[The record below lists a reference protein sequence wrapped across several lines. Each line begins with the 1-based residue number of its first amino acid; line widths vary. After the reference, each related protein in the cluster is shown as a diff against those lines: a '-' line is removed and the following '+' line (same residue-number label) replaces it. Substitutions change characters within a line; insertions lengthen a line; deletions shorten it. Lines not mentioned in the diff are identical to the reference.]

1 LRIKCSILNPQS
13 GIDDTFKENH
23 LETTPGK
30 LDPLGDWQRTHHCN
44 NLTEKNI
51 GEKVLLMGWILR
63 RRDHGGL
70 IFVDLRDRWGL
81 TQVVFNPEH
90 DPISHSKAENLR
102 SEYVIAVKGEVIPR
116 PEGMSNLELG
126 TGRVEVMVD
135 ELKVLNASLTPPF
148 SLDDREGMEVAESV
162 RLKYRYLDLR
172 RDTLRKNMVLRSLV
186 SKSVRDFFYGEDFL
200 EIETPILTK
209 STPEGARDYLVP
221 SRVHNGLMYAL
232 PQSPQLFKQLLMV
245 AGYDRY
251 FQIVH
256 CFRDEDLRADRQPEF
271 TQIDVEMSFVTEDTL
286 FDVMERM
293 MAELLGSALNVQIP
307 TPFPRIPYGEVMDRF
322 GVDRPD
328 TRFEMEL
335 ENLTEVL
342 GKTEAKIFTE
352 TVKGGGIIKGF
363 NVKGGGDTS
372 RKELDELADHAA
384 IYGAKGLAWFKIN
397 PDGWQSPLAKFISEE
412 IRQEVEAQSSFQPG
426 DLLLVIAGEVSM
438 VNESLGQLRLHVAQ
452 KLDLIPG
459 GKFDFLWVVDF
470 PLFEYDQDDGRYY
483 SMHHPFTS
491 PKEEDLHLLASDP
504 DKVRAKAYDMVLN
517 GSEIGG
523 GSIRIHSK
531 DVQSRIFELLNIG
544 PEEAVEKFGFLLEA
558 LQYGA
563 PPHGGIAFGLDR
575 IMMLLT
581 GAKSIRDVIAFP
593 KTQKATCLLT
603 DAPSPVDPAQLTELG
618 LRLRK

>member
-1 LRIKCSILNPQS
+1 M
-13 GIDDTFKENH
+13 DA
-23 LETTPGK
+23 TTSK
-30 LDPLGDWQRTHHCN
+30 LDPLGDWQRTHHCSD
-44 NLTEKNI
+44 LTDKDI

-81 TQVVFNPEH
+81 THVVFNPEH
-90 DPISHSKAENLR
+90 DAVSHSRAEDLR
-102 SEYVIAVKGEVIPR
+102 SEYVIAIKGEVIPR
-116 PEGMSNLELG
+116 PEGMENPDLP
-126 TGRVEVMVD
+126 TGKVEVMVD
-135 ELKVLNASLTPPF
+135 ELRVLNDSLTPPF
-148 SLDDREGMEVAESV
+148 SLDDRDGMDVAESV

-172 RDTLRKNMVLRSLV
+172 REVLRDNMVLRSRV
-186 SKSVRDFFYGEDFL
+186 SKRVRDFFYGDDFM
-200 EIETPILTK
+200 EIETPFLTK

-245 AGYDRY
+245 SGYDRY

-271 TQIDVEMSFVTEDTL
+271 TQIDVEMSFITEDGL

-293 MAELLGSALNVQIP
+293 MADLFSFAVDAQVSV
-307 TPFPRIPYGEVMDRF
+307 PFPRIPYGEVMDRF

-335 ENLTEVL
+335 VDLTQIL
-342 GKTEAKIFTE
+342 GRTEARIFTE
-352 TVKGGGIIKGF
+352 TVKGGGIIKAI
-363 NVKGGGDTS
+363 NVKGGGETS
-372 RKELDELADHAA
+372 RREIDELTDHAA
-384 IYGAKGLAWFKIN
+384 IYGAKGLAWFKSN
-397 PDGWQSPLAKFISEE
+397 PDGWQSPLAKFIGDDVRAE
-412 IRQEVEAQSSFQPG
+412 IEAKASFKQG
-426 DLLLVIAGEVSM
+426 DLMLVIAGEAPM

-452 KLDLIPG
+452 KLDLIPAG
-459 GKFDFLWVVDF
+459 RFDFLWVVDF
-470 PLFEYDQDDGRYY
+470 PLFEYDQEDGRYY

-491 PKEEDLHLLASDP
+491 PKEEDLALLASDP
-504 DKVRAKAYDMVLN
+504 GKVRARAYDMVLN

-531 DVQSRIFELLNIG
+531 DIQSRIFELLNIG
-544 PEEAVEKFGFLLEA
+544 PEEAREKFGFLLDA

-581 GAKSIRDVIAFP
+581 GAGSIRDVIPFP

>member
-1 LRIKCSILNPQS
+1 M
-13 GIDDTFKENH
+13 
-23 LETTPGK
+23 ETTPGK
-30 LDPLGDWQRTHHCN
+30 LDPLGDWQRTHHCSD
-44 NLTEKNI
+44 LTDKDI

-90 DPISHSKAENLR
+90 DAVSHSRAEDLR

-116 PEGMSNLELG
+116 PEGMENPDLP
-126 TGRVEVMVD
+126 TGKVEVMVD
-135 ELKVLNASLTPPF
+135 ELRVLNDSLTPPF
-148 SLDDREGMEVAESV
+148 SLDDRDGMDVAESV

-172 RDTLRKNMVLRSLV
+172 REALRDNMVLRSQV
-186 SKSVRDFFYGEDFL
+186 SKRVRDFFYGDDFL
-200 EIETPILTK
+200 EIETPFLTK

-245 AGYDRY
+245 SGYDRY

-271 TQIDVEMSFVTEDTL
+271 TQIDVEMSFITEDGL

-293 MAELLGSALNVQIP
+293 MADLFSFAVDAQVSV
-307 TPFPRIPYGEVMDRF
+307 PFPRIPYGEVMDRF

-328 TRFEMEL
+328 TRFDMEL
-335 ENLTEVL
+335 LDLTQIL
-342 GKTEAKIFTE
+342 GRTEARIFTD
-352 TVKGGGIIKGF
+352 TVKGGGIIKAI
-363 NVKGGGDTS
+363 NVKGGGETS
-372 RKELDELADHAA
+372 RRELDELTDHAA
-384 IYGAKGLAWFKIN
+384 IYGAKGLAWFKSN
-397 PDGWQSPLAKFISEE
+397 PDGWQSPLAKFIGDDVRAE
-412 IRQEVEAQSSFQPG
+412 IEAKASFKQG
-426 DLLLVIAGEVSM
+426 DLMLVIAGEAPM

-452 KLDLIPG
+452 KLDLIPADR
-459 GKFDFLWVVDF
+459 FDFLWVVDF
-470 PLFEYDQDDGRYY
+470 PLFEYDQEDGRYY

-491 PKEEDLHLLASDP
+491 PKEEDLPLLTSDP
-504 DKVRAKAYDMVLN
+504 GKVRARAYDMVLN

-531 DVQSRIFELLNIG
+531 DIQSRIFELLNIG
-544 PEEAVEKFGFLLEA
+544 PEEAREKFGFLLDA

-581 GAKSIRDVIAFP
+581 GAGSIRDVIPFP

>member
-1 LRIKCSILNPQS
+1 M
-13 GIDDTFKENH
+13 
-23 LETTPGK
+23 ETTPGK

-44 NLTEKNI
+44 DLTDKNI
-51 GEKVLLMGWILR
+51 GENVLLMGWILR

-90 DPISHSKAENLR
+90 DAQSHGRAEDLR
-102 SEYVIAVKGEVIPR
+102 SEYVIAIKGKVIPR
-116 PEGMSNLELG
+116 PEGMENPDLP
-126 TGRVEVMVD
+126 TGKVEVMVD
-135 ELKVLNASLTPPF
+135 ELRVLNDSLTPPF
-148 SLDDREGMEVAESV
+148 SLDDRDGMDVAENV

-172 RDTLRKNMVLRSLV
+172 RESLRDNMILRSQV
-186 SKSVRDFFYGEDFL
+186 SKNVRDFFYKEDFL
-200 EIETPILTK
+200 EIETPFLTK

-232 PQSPQLFKQLLMV
+232 PQSPQLFKQLLMIS
-245 AGYDRY
+245 GYDRY
-251 FQIVH
+251 FQLVH

-271 TQIDVEMSFVTEDTL
+271 TQIDVEMSFITEDGL

-293 MAELLGSALNVQIP
+293 MSDLFESALGVQVP
-307 TPFPRIPYGEVMDRF
+307 TPFPRLRYGEVMDRF

-328 TRFEMEL
+328 ARFEMEL
-335 ENLTEVL
+335 VDLTEVL
-342 GKTEAKIFTE
+342 GKTEARIFTE
-352 TVKGGGIIKGF
+352 TVSGGGIIKAI
-363 NVKGGGDTS
+363 NVKGGGQTS
-372 RKELDELADHAA
+372 RKELDELTDHAA
-384 IYGAKGLAWFKIN
+384 IYGAKGLAWFKYN
-397 PDGWQSPLAKFISEE
+397 PDGWQSPLAKFIGDDA
-412 IRQEVEAQSSFQPG
+412 RGEVEEKSSFEQD
-426 DLLLVIAGEVSM
+426 DLLLVIAGEDSM

-452 KLDLIPG
+452 KLDLIPPG
-459 GKFDFLWVVDF
+459 RFDFLWVVDF
-470 PLFEYDQDDGRYY
+470 PLFEFDHEDGRYY

-491 PKEEDLHLLASDP
+491 PKEEDLHLLGSDP
-504 DKVRAKAYDMVLN
+504 GKVRARAYDLVLN

-531 DVQSRIFELLNIG
+531 DIQSRIFELLNIG
-544 PEEAVEKFGFLLEA
+544 PEEATEKFGFLLDA

-581 GAKSIRDVIAFP
+581 GAGSIRDVIPFP

-603 DAPSPVDPAQLTELG
+603 EAPSPVDPAQLTELG

>member
-1 LRIKCSILNPQS
+1 MQ
-13 GIDDTFKENH
+13 
-23 LETTPGK
+23 TTPGK

-44 NLTEKNI
+44 ALTEDNV

-90 DPISHSKAENLR
+90 DAVSHSKAEDLR

-116 PEGMSNLELG
+116 PEGMGNPDLS
-126 TGRVEVMVD
+126 TGKIEVMAD
-135 ELKVLNASLTPPF
+135 ELRVLNDSLTPPF
-148 SLDDREGMEVAESV
+148 SLDERDGTEVAENV
-162 RLKYRYLDLR
+162 RLKYRYLDMRREALR
-172 RDTLRKNMVLRSLV
+172 DNMILRSLV
-186 SKSVRDFFYGEDFL
+186 SKRVRDFLYSQEFL
-200 EIETPILTK
+200 EIETPFLTK

-245 AGYDRY
+245 SGYDRY

-271 TQIDVEMSFVTEDTL
+271 TQIDVEMSFINEGDL

-293 MAELLGSALNVQIP
+293 MSDLFSFALDIEVP
-307 TPFPRIPYGEVMDRF
+307 TPFPRLPYEEVMDRF
-322 GVDRPD
+322 GLDRPD

-335 ENLTEVL
+335 VDLTDIL
-342 GKTEAKIFTE
+342 SRTEAKIFTE
-352 TVKGGGIIKGF
+352 TVKGGGIIKALT
-363 NVKGGGDTS
+363 VKGGAATS
-372 RKELDELADHAA
+372 RKELDELTDYVA
-384 IYGAKGLAWFKIN
+384 IYGAKGLAWFKSN
-397 PDGWQSPLAKFISEE
+397 PEGWQSPLAKFIGDD
-412 IRQEVEAQSSFQPG
+412 IRGEVQGKADFTTG
-426 DLLLVIAGEVSM
+426 DLLLVVAGESSM
-438 VNESLGQLRLHVAQ
+438 VNESLGQLRLQVAR
-452 KLDLIPG
+452 KLDLIPSDR
-459 GKFDFLWVVDF
+459 FDFLWVVDF
-470 PLFEYDQDDGRYY
+470 PLLEYDRDEGRYV

-491 PKEEDLHLLASDP
+491 PKEEDLPFLEKEPH
-504 DKVRAKAYDMVLN
+504 KVRARAYDMVLN

-523 GSIRIHSK
+523 GSIRIHNREI
-531 DVQSRIFELLNIG
+531 QSRVFELLNIG
-544 PEEAVEKFGFLLEA
+544 PEESVDKFGFLLEA

-581 GAKSIRDVIAFP
+581 GAASIRDVIPFP

-603 DAPSPVDPAQLTELG
+603 DAPSPVDPDQLRDLG

>member
-1 LRIKCSILNPQS
+1 M
-13 GIDDTFKENH
+13 
-23 LETTPGK
+23 ETTPGK
-30 LDPLGDWQRTHHCN
+30 LDPLGDWQRTHHCSD
-44 NLTEKNI
+44 LTEKNV

-90 DPISHSKAENLR
+90 NPISHSKAENLR

-116 PEGMSNLELG
+116 PEGMSNLEIS
-126 TGRVEVMVD
+126 TGRIEVMVD
-135 ELKVLNASLTPPF
+135 ELKVLNSSLTPPF
-148 SLDDREGMEVAESV
+148 SLDDREGVEVAESV

-172 RDTLRKNMVLRSLV
+172 RNTLRDNMVLRSQV

-245 AGYDRY
+245 SGYDRY

-271 TQIDVEMSFVTEDTL
+271 TQIDVEMSFVTENAL

-293 MAELLGSALNVQIP
+293 VAELLRSAKGVQIP
-307 TPFPRIPYGEVMDRF
+307 TPFPRIPYGEAIDRF

-335 ENLTEVL
+335 VNLSEVL
-342 GKTEAKIFTE
+342 GKTEARIFID

-384 IYGAKGLAWFKIN
+384 IYGAKGLAWFKSN

-412 IRQEVEAQSSFQPG
+412 VRQEVEALSSFQPG
-426 DLLLVIAGEVSM
+426 DLLLVIAGEASM

-452 KLDLIPG
+452 KLNLIPE

-470 PLFEYDQDDGRYY
+470 PLFEYDQEDGRYY

-544 PEEAVEKFGFLLEA
+544 PEEAVEKFGFLLAA

-603 DAPSPVDPAQLTELG
+603 DAPSPVDPAQLAELG

>member
-1 LRIKCSILNPQS
+1 MN
-13 GIDDTFKENH
+13 
-23 LETTPGK
+23 TTPGK

-44 NLTEKNI
+44 DLTDKDI
-51 GEKVLLMGWILR
+51 GRKILLMGWVLR

-81 TQVVFNPEH
+81 TQIVFNPEH
-90 DPISHSKAENLR
+90 NAVSHNRAEDLR

-116 PEGMSNLELG
+116 PEGMENPDLA
-126 TGRVEVMVD
+126 TGKVEVMVD
-135 ELKVLNASLTPPF
+135 ELRVLNDSLTPPF
-148 SLDDREGMEVAESV
+148 SLDEREGMEVAESV

-172 RDTLRKNMVLRSLV
+172 RDNLRDNMVLRSQV
-186 SKSVRDFFYGEDFL
+186 SKRVRDFFYGDDFL
-200 EIETPILTK
+200 EIETPFLTK

-245 AGYDRY
+245 SGYDRY

-271 TQIDVEMSFVTEDTL
+271 TQIDVEMSFITEDGL
-286 FDVMERM
+286 FSVMERM
-293 MAELLGSALNVQIP
+293 LADLFNFALDVQVPI
-307 TPFPRIPYGEVMDRF
+307 PFPRLSYDEVMNRF

-335 ENLTEVL
+335 VDLTEVL
-342 GKTEAKIFTE
+342 GRTEARVFTD
-352 TVKGGGIIKGF
+352 TVKGGGIIKAF
-363 NVKGGGDTS
+363 NVKGGGEMS
-372 RKELDELADHAA
+372 RKDLDGLTDHVA
-384 IYGAKGLAWFKIN
+384 IYGAKGLAWFKSN
-397 PDGWQSPLAKFISEE
+397 PDGWQSPLAKFIGEE
-412 IRQEVEAQSSFQPG
+412 IRQEVQMEVSFEPG
-426 DLLLVIAGEVSM
+426 DLMLVIAGEASM

-452 KLDLIPG
+452 KLDLIPADR
-459 GKFDFLWVVDF
+459 FDFLWVIDF
-470 PLFEYDQDDGRYY
+470 PLFEYDQEDGRYY

-491 PKEEDLHLLASDP
+491 PKEEDVHLLGSDP
-504 DKVRAKAYDMVLN
+504 GKVRARAYDIVLN

-544 PEEAVEKFGFLLEA
+544 PEEAREKFGFLLDA

-581 GAKSIRDVIAFP
+581 GAVSIRDVIAFP
-593 KTQKATCLLT
+593 KTQKASCLLT
-603 DAPSPVDPAQLTELG
+603 EAPSRVDPAQLAELG

>member
-1 LRIKCSILNPQS
+1 M
-13 GIDDTFKENH
+13 
-23 LETTPGK
+23 K
-30 LDPLGDWQRTHHCN
+30 LDPLGDWKRTHHCN
-44 NLTEKNI
+44 ALTEKNI
-51 GEKVLLMGWILR
+51 GEKVLLMGWVLR

-81 TQVVFNPEH
+81 TQVVFNPEN
-90 DPISHSKAENLR
+90 DAASHSRAEGLR
-102 SEYVIAVKGEVIPR
+102 SEHVIAVKGEVIPR
-116 PEGMSNLELG
+116 PEGMENLDLA
-126 TGRVEVMVD
+126 TGRIEVMVN
-135 ELKVLNASLTPPF
+135 ELKVLNDSLTPPF
-148 SLDDREGMEVAESV
+148 SLDEREGVEVAENV

-172 RDTLRKNMVLRSLV
+172 RETLRNNMVLRSRV
-186 SKSVRDFFYGEDFL
+186 SKRVRDFFYGEDFL
-200 EIETPILTK
+200 EIETPFLTK

-245 AGYDRY
+245 SGYDRY

-271 TQIDVEMSFVTEDTL
+271 TQIDVEMSFIAEDTL
-286 FDVMERM
+286 FEVMERM
-293 MAELLGSALNVQIP
+293 IADLFEFALGVEIP
-307 TPFPRIPYGEVMDRF
+307 IPFPRLGYAEVMDRF

-328 TRFEMEL
+328 TRFGMEL
-335 ENLTEVL
+335 LDLTGLL
-342 GKTEAKIFTE
+342 GKTEARVFAD
-352 TVKGGGIIKGF
+352 TVKGGGIIKAF
-363 NVKGGGDTS
+363 NVKGGSEMS
-372 RKELDELADHAA
+372 RKELDELTDHAA
-384 IYGAKGLAWFKIN
+384 IYGAKGLAWFKCN
-397 PDGWQSPLAKFISEE
+397 PEGWQSPLAKFIAEE
-412 IRQEVEAQSSFQPG
+412 IRHEVQGLASFEPG
-426 DLLLVIAGEVSM
+426 DLLLVIAGEASM

-452 KLDLIPG
+452 RMDLIPEDR
-459 GKFDFLWVVDF
+459 FDFLWVVDF
-470 PLFEYDQDDGRYY
+470 PLFEYDAEEGRYY

-491 PKEEDLHLLASDP
+491 PKEEDLALLESDP
-504 DKVRAKAYDMVLN
+504 GRVRARAYDVVLN

-531 DVQSRIFELLNIG
+531 DVQSQIFQLLNIG
-544 PEEAVEKFGFLLEA
+544 PEEAREKFGFLLDA

-581 GAKSIRDVIAFP
+581 GAGSIRDVIPFP

-603 DAPSPVDPAQLTELG
+603 EAPSPVDPAQLAELG

>member
-1 LRIKCSILNPQS
+1 M
-13 GIDDTFKENH
+13 T
-23 LETTPGK
+23 TTPGK
-30 LDPLGDWQRTHHCN
+30 LDHLGDWQRTHHCN
-44 NLTEKNI
+44 DLTEKNI
-51 GEKVLLMGWILR
+51 GEKVLLMGWVLR

-116 PEGMSNLELG
+116 PEGMSNPELG

-172 RDTLRKNMVLRSLV
+172 RDTLRENMVLRSLV

-245 AGYDRY
+245 SGYDRY

-271 TQIDVEMSFVTEDTL
+271 TQIDVEMSFVTEDAL

-293 MAELLGSALNVQIP
+293 MADLLGSAKGVQIP

-335 ENLTEVL
+335 VNLSEVL
-342 GKTEAKIFTE
+342 GKTEARIFID

-384 IYGAKGLAWFKIN
+384 IYGAKGLAWFKSN

-412 IRQEVEAQSSFQPG
+412 VRQEVEARSSFHHG
-426 DLLLVIAGEVSM
+426 DLLLVIAGEASM

-452 KLDLIPG
+452 KLDLIPEG
-459 GKFDFLWVVDF
+459 RFDFIWVVDF

-603 DAPSPVDPAQLTELG
+603 DAPSPVDPAQLAELG

>member
-1 LRIKCSILNPQS
+1 ME
-13 GIDDTFKENH
+13 FKESF
-23 LETTPGK
+23 LETTPGM

-44 NLTEKNI
+44 DLTEKDI
-51 GEKVLLMGWILR
+51 GEKVLLMGWVLR

-90 DPISHSKAENLR
+90 DVVSHSRAEDLR

-116 PEGMSNLELG
+116 PEGMENPDLP
-126 TGRVEVMVD
+126 TGKVEVMVH
-135 ELKVLNASLTPPF
+135 ELRVLNDSLTPPF
-148 SLDDREGMEVAESV
+148 SLDEREGMEVAENV

-172 RDTLRKNMVLRSLV
+172 RDNLRDNMVLRSKV
-186 SKSVRDFFYGEDFL
+186 SKRVRDFFYGDDFL
-200 EIETPILTK
+200 EIETPFLTK

-245 AGYDRY
+245 SGYDRY

-271 TQIDVEMSFVTEDTL
+271 TQIDVEMSFITEDGL
-286 FDVMERM
+286 FGVMERM
-293 MAELLGSALNVQIP
+293 MADLLACALDVQVSM
-307 TPFPRIPYGEVMDRF
+307 PFPRLPYGEVMERF

-335 ENLTEVL
+335 VDLTELL
-342 GKTEAKIFTE
+342 GRTEARVFADTFE
-352 TVKGGGIIKGF
+352 GGGIIKAF
-363 NVKGGGDTS
+363 NVKGGGIMS
-372 RKELDELADHAA
+372 RKELDELTDHAA
-384 IYGAKGLAWFKIN
+384 IYGARGVAWFKSN
-397 PDGWQSPLAKFISEE
+397 PDGWQSPLAKFIGDDVRGE
-412 IRQEVEAQSSFQPG
+412 IGAKASFKKG
-426 DLLLVIAGEVSM
+426 DLLLVIAGEAAM

-452 KLDLIPG
+452 KLGLIPEDR
-459 GKFDFLWVVDF
+459 FDFLWVVDF
-470 PLFEYDQDDGRYY
+470 PLFEYDKEEGRYY

-491 PKEEDLHLLASDP
+491 PKEEDLALLESDP
-504 DKVRAKAYDMVLN
+504 GKVRARAYDMVLN

-544 PEEAVEKFGFLLEA
+544 PEEAREKFGFLLDA

-575 IMMLLT
+575 IIMLLT
-581 GAKSIRDVIAFP
+581 GAGSIRDVIPFP

>member
-1 LRIKCSILNPQS
+1 
-13 GIDDTFKENH
+13 

-30 LDPLGDWQRTHHCN
+30 LDPLGDWQRTHNCN
-44 NLTEKNI
+44 ELTEKNV
-51 GEKVLLMGWILR
+51 GENVLIMGWVLR

-90 DPISHSKAENLR
+90 EPVSHGKAENLR

-116 PEGMSNLELG
+116 PEGMANPELP
-126 TGRVEVMVD
+126 TGKVEVMVN

-172 RDTLRKNMVLRSLV
+172 RDTLRQNMILRSMV
-186 SKSVRDFFYGEDFL
+186 SKNVRDFFYDENFL

-245 AGYDRY
+245 SGYDRY

-271 TQIDVEMSFVTEDTL
+271 TQIDVEMSFVTENAL
-286 FDVMERM
+286 FEVMERLV
-293 MAELLGSALNVQIP
+293 AGLFQSALGVQVPI
-307 TPFPRIPYGEVMDRF
+307 PFPKIPYGEVMDRF
-322 GVDRPD
+322 GIDRPD
-328 TRFEMEL
+328 TRFDMEL
-335 ENLTEVL
+335 VDLTEVL
-342 GKTEAKIFTE
+342 GKTEARIFTD

-363 NVKGGGDTS
+363 TVKGGGETS
-372 RKELDELADHAA
+372 RKELDELAEHAA
-384 IYGAKGLAWFKIN
+384 IYGAKGLAWFKSN
-397 PDGWQSPLAKFISEE
+397 PDGWQSPLAKFIGVE

-426 DLLLVIAGEVSM
+426 DLLLVIAGESSM

-452 KLDLIPG
+452 KLDLIPSDR
-459 GKFDFLWVVDF
+459 FDFIWVVDF
-470 PLFEYDQDDGRYY
+470 PLFEYDQDEGRYY

-504 DKVRAKAYDMVLN
+504 GKVRAKAYDMVLN

-544 PEEAVEKFGFLLEA
+544 PEEASEKFGFLLEA

-603 DAPSPVDPAQLTELG
+603 EAPSPVDPAQLTELG

>member
-1 LRIKCSILNPQS
+1 M
-13 GIDDTFKENH
+13 D
-23 LETTPGK
+23 TTPGK
-30 LDPLGDWQRTHHCN
+30 LDPLGDWQRTHHCSD
-44 NLTEKNI
+44 LTDKDI

-90 DPISHSKAENLR
+90 DAVSHSRAEDLR

-116 PEGMSNLELG
+116 PEGMENPDLP
-126 TGRVEVMVD
+126 TGKVEVMVD
-135 ELKVLNASLTPPF
+135 ELRVLNDSLTPPF
-148 SLDDREGMEVAESV
+148 SLDDRDGMDVAESV

-172 RDTLRKNMVLRSLV
+172 REVLRDNMVLRSRV
-186 SKSVRDFFYGEDFL
+186 SKRVRDFFYGDDFM
-200 EIETPILTK
+200 EIETPFLTK

-245 AGYDRY
+245 SGYDRY

-271 TQIDVEMSFVTEDTL
+271 TQIDVEMSFITEDGL

-293 MAELLGSALNVQIP
+293 MADLFSFAVDAQVSV
-307 TPFPRIPYGEVMDRF
+307 PFPRIPYGEVMDRF

-335 ENLTEVL
+335 VDLTQIL
-342 GKTEAKIFTE
+342 GRTEARIFTE
-352 TVKGGGIIKGF
+352 TVKGGGIIKAI
-363 NVKGGGDTS
+363 NVKGGGETS
-372 RKELDELADHAA
+372 RRELDELTDHAA
-384 IYGAKGLAWFKIN
+384 IYGAKGLAWFKSN
-397 PDGWQSPLAKFISEE
+397 PDGWQSPLAKFIGDDVRAE
-412 IRQEVEAQSSFQPG
+412 IEAKASFKQR
-426 DLLLVIAGEVSM
+426 DLLLVIAGEAPM

-452 KLDLIPG
+452 KLDLIPAG
-459 GKFDFLWVVDF
+459 RFDFLWVVDF
-470 PLFEYDQDDGRYY
+470 PLFEYDQEDGRYY

-491 PKEEDLHLLASDP
+491 PKEEDLDLLASDP
-504 DKVRAKAYDMVLN
+504 GKVRARAYDMVLN

-531 DVQSRIFELLNIG
+531 DIQSRIFELLNIG
-544 PEEAVEKFGFLLEA
+544 PEEAREKFGFLLDA

-581 GAKSIRDVIAFP
+581 GAGSIRDVIPFP

>member
-1 LRIKCSILNPQS
+1 M
-13 GIDDTFKENH
+13 T
-23 LETTPGK
+23 TTPGK
-30 LDPLGDWQRTHHCN
+30 LDPLGDWQRTHHCSD
-44 NLTEKNI
+44 LTEKNV

-90 DPISHSKAENLR
+90 NPISHSKAENLR

-116 PEGMSNLELG
+116 PEGMSNLEIS
-126 TGRVEVMVD
+126 TGRIEVMVD
-135 ELKVLNASLTPPF
+135 ELKVLNSSLTPPF
-148 SLDDREGMEVAESV
+148 SLDDREGVEVAESV

-172 RDTLRKNMVLRSLV
+172 RNTLRDNMVLRSQV

-245 AGYDRY
+245 SGYDRY

-271 TQIDVEMSFVTEDTL
+271 TQIDVEMSFVTENAL

-293 MAELLGSALNVQIP
+293 VAELLRSAKGVQIP
-307 TPFPRIPYGEVMDRF
+307 TPFPRIPYGEAIDRF

-335 ENLTEVL
+335 VNLSEVL
-342 GKTEAKIFTE
+342 GKTEARIFID

-384 IYGAKGLAWFKIN
+384 IYGAKGLAWFKSN

-412 IRQEVEAQSSFQPG
+412 VRQEVEALSSFQPG
-426 DLLLVIAGEVSM
+426 DLLLVIAGEASM

-452 KLDLIPG
+452 KLNLIPE

-470 PLFEYDQDDGRYY
+470 PLFEYDQEDGRYY

-603 DAPSPVDPAQLTELG
+603 DAPSPVDPAQLAELG

>member
-1 LRIKCSILNPQS
+1 L
-13 GIDDTFKENH
+13 
-23 LETTPGK
+23 TTISAT
-30 LDPLGDWQRTHHCN
+30 LDPLGDWQRTHNCSQ
-44 NLTEKNI
+44 LTDQNV
-51 GEKVLLMGWILR
+51 GEKVLLMGWVLR

-70 IFVDLRDRWGL
+70 IFIDLRDRWGL

-90 DPISHSKAENLR
+90 DPVSHSRAEDLR

-116 PEGMSNLELG
+116 PDGMENPELY
-126 TGRVEVMVD
+126 TGKVEVMVD
-135 ELKVLNASLTPPF
+135 ELKVLNTSLTPPF
-148 SLDDREGMEVAESV
+148 GLDDREGVDVAENV

-172 RDTLRKNMVLRSLV
+172 REALRDNIVLRSGV
-186 SKSVRDFFYGEDFL
+186 SKRVRDYFYGEGFL
-200 EIETPILTK
+200 EIETPFLTK

-245 AGYDRY
+245 SGYDRY

-271 TQIDVEMSFVTEDTL
+271 TQIDVEMSFINEDAL

-293 MAELLGSALNVQIP
+293 MADLFSFALDVNVK
-307 TPFPRIPYGEVMDRF
+307 TPFPRLSYEEVMNRF

-328 TRFEMEL
+328 TRFGMEL
-335 ENLTEVL
+335 ADLSDPL
-342 GKTEAKIFTE
+342 GRTEAKVFTE
-352 TVKGGGIIKGF
+352 TVGGGGVIKAF
-363 NVKGGGDTS
+363 NVPGGSGMS
-372 RKELDELADHAA
+372 RKELDELTEFAA
-384 IYGAKGLAWFKIN
+384 IYGSKGLAWFKNN
-397 PDGWQSPLAKFISEE
+397 PDGWQSPLAKFIGEE
-412 IRQEVEAQSSFQPG
+412 VRRDIESKVSFSQG
-426 DLLLVIAGEVSM
+426 DLLLVIAGEASM
-438 VNESLGQLRLHVAQ
+438 VNEALGQLRLHVAQ
-452 KLDLIPG
+452 KLDLVPPDR
-459 GKFDFLWVVDF
+459 FDFLWVVDF
-470 PLFEYDQDDGRYY
+470 PLFEYDHDDGRYY

-491 PKEEDLHLLASDP
+491 PREEDLPLLESDP
-504 DKVRAKAYDMVLN
+504 GRVRARAYDMVLN

-523 GSIRIHSK
+523 GSIRIHSES
-531 DVQSRIFELLNIG
+531 VQSRVFELLNIG
-544 PEEAVEKFGFLLEA
+544 PEEAREKFGFLLDA

-581 GAKSIRDVIAFP
+581 GAVSIRDVIPFP

-603 DAPSPVDPAQLTELG
+603 EAPSPVDPAQLTELG

>member
-1 LRIKCSILNPQS
+1 M
-13 GIDDTFKENH
+13 
-23 LETTPGK
+23 ETTPGK
-30 LDPLGDWQRTHHCN
+30 LDPLGDWQRTHHCSD
-44 NLTEKNI
+44 LTDKDI

-90 DPISHSKAENLR
+90 DAVSHSRAEDLR

-116 PEGMSNLELG
+116 PEGMENPDLP
-126 TGRVEVMVD
+126 TGKVEVMVD
-135 ELKVLNASLTPPF
+135 ELRVLNDSLTPPF
-148 SLDDREGMEVAESV
+148 SLDDRDGMDVAESV

-172 RDTLRKNMVLRSLV
+172 REALRDNMVLRSQV
-186 SKSVRDFFYGEDFL
+186 SKRVRDFFYGDDFL
-200 EIETPILTK
+200 EIETPFLTK

-245 AGYDRY
+245 SGYDRY

-271 TQIDVEMSFVTEDTL
+271 TQIDVEMSFITEDGL

-293 MAELLGSALNVQIP
+293 MADLFSFAVDAQVSV
-307 TPFPRIPYGEVMDRF
+307 PFPRIPYGEVMDRF

-335 ENLTEVL
+335 LDLTQIL
-342 GKTEAKIFTE
+342 GRTEARIFTD
-352 TVKGGGIIKGF
+352 TVKGGGIIKAI
-363 NVKGGGDTS
+363 NVKGGGETS
-372 RKELDELADHAA
+372 RRELDELTDHAA
-384 IYGAKGLAWFKIN
+384 IYGAKGLAWFKSN
-397 PDGWQSPLAKFISEE
+397 PDGWQSPLAKFIGDDVRAE
-412 IRQEVEAQSSFQPG
+412 IEAKASFKQG
-426 DLLLVIAGEVSM
+426 DLLLVIAGEAPI

-452 KLDLIPG
+452 KLDLIPADR
-459 GKFDFLWVVDF
+459 FDFLWVVDF
-470 PLFEYDQDDGRYY
+470 PLFEYDQEDGRYY

-491 PKEEDLHLLASDP
+491 PKEEDLDLLASDP
-504 DKVRAKAYDMVLN
+504 GKVRARAYDMVLN

-531 DVQSRIFELLNIG
+531 DIQSRIFELLNIG
-544 PEEAVEKFGFLLEA
+544 PEEAREKFGFLLDA

-581 GAKSIRDVIAFP
+581 GAGSIRDVIPFP

>member
-1 LRIKCSILNPQS
+1 M
-13 GIDDTFKENH
+13 
-23 LETTPGK
+23 ETTPGK
-30 LDPLGDWQRTHHCN
+30 LDPLGDWQRTHHCSDP
-44 NLTEKNI
+44 TDKDI
-51 GEKVLLMGWILR
+51 GQKVLLMGWILR

-90 DPISHSKAENLR
+90 DAGSHSRAEDLR
-102 SEYVIAVKGEVIPR
+102 SEFVIAVKGEVIPR
-116 PEGMSNLELG
+116 PEGMENPDLP
-126 TGRVEVMVD
+126 TGKVEVMVD
-135 ELKVLNASLTPPF
+135 ELRVLNDSLTPPF
-148 SLDDREGMEVAESV
+148 SLDDRDGMDVAESV

-172 RDTLRKNMVLRSLV
+172 REALRDNMVLRSQV
-186 SKSVRDFFYGEDFL
+186 SKRVRDFFYGDDFM
-200 EIETPILTK
+200 EIETPFLTK

-245 AGYDRY
+245 SGYDRY

-271 TQIDVEMSFVTEDTL
+271 TQIDVEMSFITENGL

-293 MAELLGSALNVQIP
+293 MADLFSFAVDAQVSV
-307 TPFPRIPYGEVMDRF
+307 PFPRIPYGEVMDRF

-335 ENLTEVL
+335 LDLTQIL
-342 GKTEAKIFTE
+342 GRTEARIFTD
-352 TVKGGGIIKGF
+352 TVKGGGIIKAI
-363 NVKGGGDTS
+363 NVKGGGETS
-372 RKELDELADHAA
+372 RRELDELTDHAA
-384 IYGAKGLAWFKIN
+384 IYGAKGLAWFKSN
-397 PDGWQSPLAKFISEE
+397 PDGWQSPLAKFIGDDVRAE
-412 IRQEVEAQSSFQPG
+412 IEAKASFKQG
-426 DLLLVIAGEVSM
+426 DLLLVIAGEAPM

-452 KLDLIPG
+452 KLDLIPADR
-459 GKFDFLWVVDF
+459 FDFLWVVDF
-470 PLFEYDQDDGRYY
+470 PLFEYDQEDGRYY

-491 PKEEDLHLLASDP
+491 PKEEDLDLLASDP
-504 DKVRAKAYDMVLN
+504 GKVRARAYDMVLN

-531 DVQSRIFELLNIG
+531 DIQSRIFELLNIG
-544 PEEAVEKFGFLLEA
+544 PEEAREKFGFLLDA

-581 GAKSIRDVIAFP
+581 GAGSIRDVIPFP

>member
-1 LRIKCSILNPQS
+1 M
-13 GIDDTFKENH
+13 
-23 LETTPGK
+23 ETTPGR

-44 NLTEKNI
+44 DLTEKDI
-51 GEKVLLMGWILR
+51 GEKVLLMGWVLR

-90 DPISHSKAENLR
+90 DVVSHSRAEDLR

-116 PEGMSNLELG
+116 PEGMENPDLP
-126 TGRVEVMVD
+126 TGKVEVMVH
-135 ELKVLNASLTPPF
+135 ELRVLNDSLTPPF
-148 SLDDREGMEVAESV
+148 SLDEREGMEVAENV

-172 RDTLRKNMVLRSLV
+172 RDNLRDNMVLRSKV
-186 SKSVRDFFYGEDFL
+186 SKRVRDFFYGDDFL
-200 EIETPILTK
+200 EIETPFLTK

-245 AGYDRY
+245 SGYDRY

-271 TQIDVEMSFVTEDTL
+271 TQIDVEMSFITEDGL

-293 MAELLGSALNVQIP
+293 MADLLAFALDVQVSM
-307 TPFPRIPYGEVMDRF
+307 PFPRLPYGEVMERF

-335 ENLTEVL
+335 LDLTELL
-342 GKTEAKIFTE
+342 GRTEARVFADTFE
-352 TVKGGGIIKGF
+352 AGGIIKAF
-363 NVKGGGDTS
+363 NVKGGGDMS
-372 RKELDELADHAA
+372 RKELDELTDHAA
-384 IYGAKGLAWFKIN
+384 IYGARGVAWFKSN
-397 PDGWQSPLAKFISEE
+397 PDGWQSPLAKFIGNDVRGE
-412 IRQEVEAQSSFQPG
+412 IGAKASFKQG
-426 DLLLVIAGEVSM
+426 DLLLVIAGEASM

-452 KLDLIPG
+452 KLDLIPEG
-459 GKFDFLWVVDF
+459 RFDFLWVVDF
-470 PLFEYDQDDGRYY
+470 PLFEYDKEEGRYY

-491 PKEEDLHLLASDP
+491 PKEEDLALLESDP
-504 DKVRAKAYDMVLN
+504 GKVRARAYDMVLN

-531 DVQSRIFELLNIG
+531 GIQSRIFELLNIG
-544 PEEAVEKFGFLLEA
+544 PEEAREKFGFLLDA

-575 IMMLLT
+575 IIMLLT
-581 GAKSIRDVIAFP
+581 GAGSIRDVIPFP

-603 DAPSPVDPAQLTELG
+603 DAPSPVDPAQLAELG

>member
-1 LRIKCSILNPQS
+1 MN
-13 GIDDTFKENH
+13 
-23 LETTPGK
+23 TTPGK
-30 LDPLGDWQRTHHCN
+30 LDPLGDWQRTHHCSD
-44 NLTEKNI
+44 LTDKDI

-90 DPISHSKAENLR
+90 DAVSHNRAEDLR

-116 PEGMSNLELG
+116 PEGMENPDLP
-126 TGRVEVMVD
+126 TGKVEVMVD
-135 ELKVLNASLTPPF
+135 ELRVLNDSLTPPF
-148 SLDDREGMEVAESV
+148 SLDDRDGMDVAESV

-172 RDTLRKNMVLRSLV
+172 REALRDNMVLRSQV
-186 SKSVRDFFYGEDFL
+186 SKRVRDFFYGDDFL
-200 EIETPILTK
+200 EIETPFLTK

-245 AGYDRY
+245 SGYDRY

-271 TQIDVEMSFVTEDTL
+271 TQIDVEMSFITEDGL

-293 MAELLGSALNVQIP
+293 MADLFSFAVDAQVSV
-307 TPFPRIPYGEVMDRF
+307 PFPRIPYGEVMDRF

-335 ENLTEVL
+335 LDLTQIL
-342 GKTEAKIFTE
+342 GRTEARIFTD
-352 TVKGGGIIKGF
+352 TVKGGGIIKAI
-363 NVKGGGDTS
+363 NVKGGGETS
-372 RKELDELADHAA
+372 RRELDELTDHAA
-384 IYGAKGLAWFKIN
+384 IYGAKGLAWFKSN
-397 PDGWQSPLAKFISEE
+397 PDGWQSPLAKFIGDDVRAE
-412 IRQEVEAQSSFQPG
+412 IEAKASFKQG
-426 DLLLVIAGEVSM
+426 DLLLVIAGEAPM

-452 KLDLIPG
+452 KLDLIPADR
-459 GKFDFLWVVDF
+459 FDFLWVVDF
-470 PLFEYDQDDGRYY
+470 PLFEYDQEDGRYY

-491 PKEEDLHLLASDP
+491 PKEEDLDLLASDP
-504 DKVRAKAYDMVLN
+504 GKVRARAYDMVLN

-531 DVQSRIFELLNIG
+531 DIQSRIFELLNIG
-544 PEEAVEKFGFLLEA
+544 PEEAREKFGFLLDA

-581 GAKSIRDVIAFP
+581 GAGSIRDVIPFP